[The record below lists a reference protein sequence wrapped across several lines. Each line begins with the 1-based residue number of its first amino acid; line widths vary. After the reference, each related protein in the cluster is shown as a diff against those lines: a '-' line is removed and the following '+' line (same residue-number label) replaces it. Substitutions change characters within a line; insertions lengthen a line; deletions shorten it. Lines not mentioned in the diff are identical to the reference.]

1 MPPVTEQFFLL
12 LAFPLILAVGIL
24 FLILAML
31 IFFKI
36 LRGLKS
42 SSLVV
47 RAICSALFLIIMLA
61 LLDGI
66 GLVIGLI
73 IVILLNIKT

>member
-12 LAFPLILAVGIL
+12 LAFPLILVVGIL

-36 LRGLKS
+36 LKGLQS
-42 SSLVV
+42 SNLVV